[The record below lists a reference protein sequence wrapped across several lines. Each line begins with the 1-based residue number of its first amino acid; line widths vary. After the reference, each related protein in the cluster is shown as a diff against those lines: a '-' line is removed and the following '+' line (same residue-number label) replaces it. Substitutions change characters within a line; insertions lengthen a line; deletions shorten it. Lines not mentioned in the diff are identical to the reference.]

1 MRRLLIIAFVAVTA
15 ALISCAGGGNAAR
28 PTDGDSLEFRYA
40 RNIAI
45 TRFPHY
51 YKVELKD
58 PWHRGRMLAVYYLSH
73 STDSL
78 PKDGVPVRIPLRRS
92 MISTTPHANLVV
104 SLGKGNAIAGVAD
117 PKYMLIPSIQRRLSN
132 GSLTDC
138 GSSMAP
144 DIEKLIAI
152 NCDAVLLSPYEG
164 SGGFGKV
171 GKLGVPI
178 IQTADYMEPTALG
191 RAEWMK
197 LYGLLFG
204 CEQRA
209 DSLFQAV
216 EAHYNKLKSCAAKL
230 RKTSVIAEK
239 LTGSVWY
246 LAGGR
251 SSTGTM
257 LADASADYAFAGDTH
272 SGSLSLSL
280 EQVLS
285 RGADCDVWFFSY
297 YSPDD
302 MTLGQLRAENKAYS
316 QFKAMANRRVF
327 GVNTMRVPFFEQ
339 VSFRPDL
346 LLQDYLLMLH
356 PTEVRG
362 KLNFYKQLQ

>member
-1 MRRLLIIAFVAVTA
+1 MRRLLNIALFV
-15 ALISCAGGGNAAR
+15 ISVAMFSCSGGSGNSNSS
-28 PTDGDSLEFRYA
+28 DGDTLRSSYA
-40 RNIAI
+40 RNITI

-51 YKVELKD
+51 YKVEMKD

-73 STDSL
+73 STDNL
-78 PKDGVPVRIPLRRS
+78 PKDGTPVKIPLRKS
-92 MISTTPHANLVV
+92 VISTTAHANLVV
-104 SLGKGNAIAGVAD
+104 KLGKGSAIAGVAD
-117 PKYMLIPSIQRRLSN
+117 PKYMLIPEIQRRLKN
-132 GSLTDC
+132 GTLANC

-152 NCDAVLLSPYEG
+152 NCDAVFLSPYEG

-209 DSLFQAV
+209 DSLFKVV
-216 EAHYNKLKSCAAKL
+216 EDNYNKLKARAVKMK
-230 RKTSVIAEK
+230 RTSVIVEK

-257 LADASADYAFAGDTH
+257 LADAGANYAFKDDTH

-285 RGADCDVWFFSY
+285 QGADCNVWFFSY
-297 YSPDD
+297 YSPTD
-302 MTLGQLRAENKAYS
+302 MTLSHLKAENKAYS
-316 QFKAMANRRVF
+316 QFKALRNRRVF
-327 GVNTMRVPFFEQ
+327 GVNTMHVPFFEQ
-339 VSFRPDL
+339 ASFRPDL
-346 LLQDYLLMLH
+346 LLQDFLLMLH
-356 PTEVRG
+356 PDEIKG
-362 KLNFYKQLQ
+362 KLNFYSRLE

>member
-1 MRRLLIIAFVAVTA
+1 MRRLLNIVLVIISVTM
-15 ALISCAGGGNAAR
+15 LSCSGGSGNSNSSS
-28 PTDGDSLEFRYA
+28 GDTLRFSYA
-40 RNIAI
+40 RNITI
-45 TRFPHY
+45 IRFPY
-51 YKVELKD
+51 FYKVEMKD
-58 PWHRGRMLAVYYLSH
+58 PWHKERMLAVYYLSH
-73 STDSL
+73 STDNL
-78 PKDGVPVRIPLRRS
+78 PKDGVPVKIPLKKS

-104 SLGKGNAIAGVAD
+104 NLGKGSAIAGVAD
-117 PKYMLIPSIQRRLSN
+117 PKYMLIPEIQRRLRS
-132 GSLTDC
+132 GTLADC

-152 NCDAVLLSPYEG
+152 NCDAVFLSPYEG

-209 DSLFQAV
+209 DSLFKVV
-216 EAHYNKLKSCAAKL
+216 ETSYNKLKMGAKKL
-230 RKTSVIAEK
+230 KKTSVIVEK
-239 LTGSVWY
+239 LNGSVWY

-257 LADASADYAFAGDTH
+257 LADAGANYAFKNDKH
-272 SGSLSLSL
+272 SGSLALSL

-285 RGADCDVWFFSY
+285 QGADCDVWFFSY
-297 YSPDD
+297 YSPTN
-302 MTLGQLRAENKAYS
+302 MTLSQLKAENKAYS
-316 QFKAMANRRVF
+316 QFKALRNRRVF

-339 VSFRPDL
+339 ASFRPDQ

-356 PTEVRG
+356 PDEIKG
-362 KLNFYKQLQ
+362 KLNFYSQLE

>member
-1 MRRLLIIAFVAVTA
+1 MRLLLYIVLVVTA
-15 ALISCAGGGNAAR
+15 VALFSCSNGSSGSESPAGDTVR
-28 PTDGDSLEFRYA
+28 FSYA

-45 TRFPHY
+45 VRYPHY

-58 PWHRGRMLAVYYLSH
+58 PWHQGRMLAVYYLSH
-73 STDSL
+73 STDSV
-78 PKDGVPVRIPLRRS
+78 PDGGVPVRIPLKRS
-92 MISTTPHANLVV
+92 MISTTPHANLIVK
-104 SLGKGNAIAGVAD
+104 LDKGGSIAGVAD
-117 PKYMLIPSIQRRLSN
+117 PKYMLIPEIQRRLKD
-132 GSLTDC
+132 GTLADC

-152 NCDAVLLSPYEG
+152 GCDAVLLSPYEG

-171 GKLGVPI
+171 GKLGVSI

-204 CEQRA
+204 CEQKA
-209 DSLFQAV
+209 DSLFQLV
-216 EAHYNKLKSCAAKL
+216 ESHYNKLKEDAKKL
-230 RKTSVIAEK
+230 KKASVITEK

-257 LADASADYAFAGDTH
+257 LADAGADYAFKDDTH

-285 RGADCDVWFFSY
+285 RGASCDVWFFSY
-297 YSPDD
+297 YSPSD
-302 MTLGQLRAENKAYS
+302 MTLSQLKAENKAYS
-316 QFKAMANRRVF
+316 QFKALKNRRVF
-327 GVNTMRVPFFEQ
+327 GVNTMCVPFFEQ
-339 VSFRPDL
+339 ASFRPDL

-356 PTEVRG
+356 PDEVKG
-362 KLNFYKQLQ
+362 KLNFYKRLE